1 MSLSE
6 YLATQNISQYRISKD
21 SGVPYTTVH
30 DLCCGKTR
38 IDKASA
44 ETLYKL
50 SRVLGVSMETLY
62 EQSVEKNFRD
72 DFEVFKSNVCHRV
85 NDIGDIDFIIET
97 LEQDNIRKYYN
108 KKWYPECLYLLA
120 MLDYLCRINDVPICT
135 NYDDIRNCKLKSI
148 IYPASVIIASVA
160 SKTDKIKQ
168 ESVLNSIPEFIR
180 FNIVESEVRNVV

>member
-30 DLCCGKTR
+30 DLYCGKTR
-38 IDKASA
+38 MDKASA

-50 SRVLGVSMETLY
+50 SRALGVSMETLY
-62 EQSVEKNFRD
+62 EQSVEENSRD

-160 SKTDKIKQ
+160 SKTEKIKQ